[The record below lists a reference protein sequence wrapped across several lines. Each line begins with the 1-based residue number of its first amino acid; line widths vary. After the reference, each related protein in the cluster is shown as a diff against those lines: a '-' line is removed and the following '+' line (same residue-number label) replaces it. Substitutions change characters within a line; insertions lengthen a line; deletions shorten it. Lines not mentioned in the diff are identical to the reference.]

1 MPWFVWLIMGIILFL
16 IISVV
21 VMCSI
26 TNKIAEKVYKD
37 ILVRTDYEKWG
48 RHNSAPWHEEH
59 SKMFE
64 EGIKWGEANKDK
76 MRDVA
81 VRSEDSFTLAGQYF
95 DFGFD
100 RCAILIPGRSE
111 SLLYTYYFAEPYQKA
126 GYNILVMDQRA
137 HGNSEGIYNTAGIKE
152 SGDLLRWINLVE
164 SFGNKS
170 IVLHGVC
177 VGGASCVMAAANPNF
192 SKNVKAI
199 ITEGLYVSFP
209 ESFKQHMICDKR
221 PVYPIL
227 WQIMMKA
234 NKNIGVSLWKEC
246 PKRHIRKMKVPFLF
260 LHGKEDKFSLPKT
273 ADYLYEKCT
282 SEKKKLVW
290 FEKGSHSHLRINN
303 VEQYDKAI
311 TDFLSEL

>member
-1 MPWFVWLIMGIILFL
+1 MLWFVWLIIGAAFL
-16 IISVV
+16 IVSAA

-37 ILVRTDYEKWG
+37 ILVRTDHEKWG

-59 SKMFE
+59 SRMYE
-64 EGIKWGEANKDK
+64 EGIAWGDANKDK
-76 MRDVA
+76 MRDVSI
-81 VRSEDSFTLAGQYF
+81 RSEDSFTLVGQYF

-137 HGNSEGIYNTAGIKE
+137 HGNSEGIYNTVGIKE
-152 SGDLLRWINLVE
+152 SDDLVRWIRFVE
-164 SFGNKS
+164 GLGNNNV
-170 IVLHGVC
+170 VLHGIC
-177 VGGASCVMAAANPNF
+177 VGGASCVMAAARPDF
-192 SKNVKAI
+192 PPSVKAI
-199 ITEGLYVSFP
+199 ITEGLYISFP

-227 WQIMMKA
+227 WQIMAKA
-234 NKNIGVSLWKEC
+234 NRNIGINLWKES
-246 PKRHIRKMKVPFLF
+246 PKHHIKKMKLPFLF

-273 ADYLYEKCT
+273 ADYLFEKCT
-282 SEKKKLVW
+282 SQKKKLVW

-303 VEQYDKAI
+303 TAQYDEAI
-311 TDFLSEL
+311 SAFLEQL